1 MTVARNKI
9 AIICL
14 FCGRKNE
21 SLQKVNS
28 EFRETKWQDVNIDLQ
43 YVSSEFISWVKVTI
57 HFFIFS
63 SHGGNN
69 LT

>member
-9 AIICL
+9 AIMFL

-21 SLQKVNS
+21 SLQKVNL

-43 YVSSEFISWVKVTI
+43 YVSSEYILS
-57 HFFIFS
+57 
-63 SHGGNN
+63 
-69 LT
+69 